1 MPLRLLLA
9 ASRRV
14 GSGKKEPRAGKCCVV
29 LFCGKEIAEVTPI
42 NRENIA
48 ENYCNMKKLG
58 VN

>member
-1 MPLRLLLA
+1 MPLRRLLA
-9 ASRRV
+9 ASHRV
-14 GSGKKEPRAGKCCVV
+14 GSGKKEPRAGLPVV

-42 NRENIA
+42 NRKNIA